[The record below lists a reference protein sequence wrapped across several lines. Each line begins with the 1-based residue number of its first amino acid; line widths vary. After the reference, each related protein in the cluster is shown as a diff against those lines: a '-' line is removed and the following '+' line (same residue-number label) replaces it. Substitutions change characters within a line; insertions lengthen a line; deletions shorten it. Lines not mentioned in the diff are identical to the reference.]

1 MIADSDDEQV
11 TLTAHA
17 IMKLADLLLQINI
30 SLITQIGKKKIRI
43 YKIDLRFRFFFSKI
57 YLIISSY
64 SNRNK

>member
-1 MIADSDDEQV
+1 VIADSDDEQV

-43 YKIDLRFRFFFSKI
+43 YKIDLRFRFF
-57 YLIISSY
+57 
-64 SNRNK
+64 